1 MACAV
6 LRVPD
11 LLEIGWQE
19 LACRRSSCYSILR
32 SRSFTCKQQNPQ
44 KNNTASL
51 ESREVKQPPSQ
62 GGFTW
67 GTDSWL
73 GRESQPTRS
82 CPIKQQDSG
91 PLGPS
96 PRCAW
101 QPHNKSTKRPP
112 PQSFSQHRNLENAT
126 SSSHLSS
133 QQNQP
138 PPTSLPELSLAN
150 ETSNVNLDSRPDVR
164 GLRDVSP
171 HLPLPARIL
180 GRNPRRGRA
189 RLSPTDLCR
198 QDRSRT

>member
-19 LACRRSSCYSILR
+19 LACHRSTCYSILR
-32 SRSFTCKQQNPQ
+32 SRSFTWSKQQNPQ

-62 GGFTW
+62 VGFTW

-82 CPIKQQDSG
+82 CPIKQQDCG

-96 PRCAW
+96 HRCATS
-101 QPHNKSTKRPP
+101 Q
-112 PQSFSQHRNLENAT
+112 QSARRHRASVDIATWRIAT
-126 SSSHLSS
+126 SSSHLPS

-171 HLPLPARIL
+171 NLPLPARIL
-180 GRNPRRGRA
+180 RRNPRRGCA